1 MLNDKQAKWL
11 AENILPHESDVRR
24 WLSKYKDIDADD
36 ILQEAWVI
44 LAKVDF
50 TTIQFPR
57 RLLFTI
63 TRNIV
68 LQHYRRAQIVSFSS
82 LADLSDEC
90 SGHDTISPE
99 QSVGARKELEFLN
112 HVISNLPPRCRAI
125 FTLHRIHG
133 YSHKECAQRLNLS
146 ETIIAKQ
153 VAKALRLIG
162 DAYGHQERQHDIG
175 YRSLSLGRSHN
186 NRP

>member
-11 AENILPHESDVRR
+11 AENILPHEGDVRR
-24 WLSKYKDIDADD
+24 WLSKYTDIDADD

-44 LAKVDF
+44 LAKVIPE
-50 TTIQFPR
+50 TIQFPR

-63 TRNIV
+63 ARNIV

-82 LADLSDEC
+82 LAD
-90 SGHDTISPE
+90 ISEDHSVDKGADPE

-112 HVISNLPPRCRAI
+112 HVISNLPPRCRTI
-125 FTLHRIHG
+125 FTLHRIYG

-146 ETIIAKQ
+146 ETVVAKQ
-153 VAKALRLIG
+153 VARALRIIG
-162 DAYGHQERQHDIG
+162 DAYAHQERQHDIG
-175 YRSLSLGRSHN
+175 YRSFPLGRSHKN
-186 NRP
+186 KA